1 MRRRDFLPAVA
12 LTAAAAQT
20 PAPPPRKGRLKQC
33 VTRGVFAHDMSFEDT
48 CRTAARLGLKGYDL
62 EGPEQWPML

>member
-48 CRTAARLGLKGYDL
+48 CRTAARLA
-62 EGPEQWPML
+62 